1 MITEG
6 SVFSSNSI
14 HKKPF
19 KIFFCLLALHK
30 LLRRDTERRC
40 QGTNGGNV
48 ITMAI
53 DSAPS

>member
-6 SVFSSNSI
+6 SIFSSNSI

-40 QGTNGGNV
+40 QDTNGGNV